1 VSPYSL
7 EPIRAVGPVRLVL
20 TTYPSRAAALAAV
33 TLAVERHLAACGNV
47 VAVESRYFWKGRV
60 EAHEEAMVVFKT
72 VPKKVGALFECLGS
86 THPYEVPEII
96 EVDVPRVD
104 PRYLRYLSATLDHDA
119 APPPLGGGTRRR
131 AGPPDR
137 EARDL
142 GRTRA
147 RPHRRSTRTGSR
159 R

>member
-1 VSPYSL
+1 MSPYSL

-20 TTYPSRAAALAAV
+20 TTYPSRTAALAAV
-33 TLAVERHLAACGNV
+33 TAAVERRLAACGNV
-47 VAVESRYFWKGRV
+47 GAVESRYLWKGRV
-60 EAHEEAMVVFKT
+60 ESHEEAMVVFKT
-72 VPKKVGALFECLGS
+72 VPKKVGALFEFLGS
-86 THPYEVPEII
+86 THPYEVPEILEI
-96 EVDVPRVD
+96 DVPRVD
-104 PRYLRYLSATLDHDA
+104 PRYLRYLSATLDRDA
-119 APPPLGGGTRRR
+119 PPPPLGGGTRRR